1 MSSNFLVGA
10 RAIAAHLKQ
19 LGLIAEDDQN
29 AEDKVYH
36 WAKTKRI
43 PTGRFGTQLIAS
55 PDKLEQVVN
64 KLVS

>member
-1 MSSNFLVGA
+1 MSNFLVGA
-10 RAIAAHLKQ
+10 RAIAALLKQ
-19 LGLIAEDDQN
+19 LGLIAENDPN

-36 WAKTKRI
+36 WAKTRRI

>member
-1 MSSNFLVGA
+1 MSNFLVGA

-19 LGLIAEDDQN
+19 LGLIAEDDEN

-43 PTGRFGTQLIAS
+43 STGRFGNQLISTAATLQR
-55 PDKLEQVVN
+55 DAE
-64 KLVS
+64 KLVP